1 MHQGFRYTLRQLCLN
16 IHTHWKVGNCM
27 GKCIKSLDA
36 FHRIEPCSYTAS
48 YTQHLIVLSQLARCL
63 VSLPSIIPSTETDS
77 SSPKS
82 KISHERISLKLT
94 ADRSSSLRVT
104 CRTHARTFIKSF
116 YERSRMGSASVTLR
130 AVTRKQDLFMLLSNI
145 SLLEILCEQLSF
157 VGQTAKW

>member
-1 MHQGFRYTLRQLCLN
+1 MGHWWGAPNSNYLLVMVPIFVMPFSITLNPRMIPGCCHQVEVAWLHQGFRYKPRQLCLN

-48 YTQHLIVLSQLARCL
+48 YTQHLIVLSQLARYL

-104 CRTHARTFIKSF
+104 CRTHARTFIKWPF
-116 YERSRMGSASVTLR
+116 PT
-130 AVTRKQDLFMLLSNI
+130 
-145 SLLEILCEQLSF
+145 
-157 VGQTAKW
+157 